1 MPILRGSPRID
12 STKAKEQSKVQDS
25 KRETRSSKSPAVC
38 ASLRLKEFKS
48 SHKLTKAEVK
58 TAAAARLSQRNKRK
72 AEKEPETSKESENIE
87 LKTPE
92 VKPRSPKKGSPSK
105 KPLVGL
111 GSESKKAAEALQDT
125 DPSEKDTS
133 EKGKEKLQKSSEPT
147 SFSDESQNEEK
158 EDGRHKRKQSLEV
171 KDDTN
176 VKKRRKLA
184 FFEYVVEEISPK
196 KERNEKHVEQVE
208 DDLDEDSGGRRRSK
222 RGSIPNTL
230 YLKNFIDPSKRTP
243 KGSKSKLSKKGL
255 EKSNEVEAK
264 PSYNQDRVE
273 IIKWEVDGPALT
285 LTPKGK
291 TSAVSQ
297 KSTSKGGE
305 GIEEGGVSE
314 APPTAQ
320 GTLHPDAPPSGEKSI
335 NEAPKSSLHSK
346 AMEETSSER
355 DTDSEIKELLT
366 QMSKQKDNSID
377 LEITKMSVVYINNES
392 NEDGLDEEKMENE
405 KSNQKTTKA
414 DNDSADVVMECPT
427 ETCIEIHGVTEEVDE
442 IAGETGET
450 VEIDSVNQCVQLRE
464 RPGRICKQEVEE
476 MEEDENF
483 IAGVEEKSKKSG
495 VEDKVKKT
503 VGGTELQEVVSI
515 QVISPKERKVPVQT
529 TDMSVQA
536 DDFSDS
542 DNQGETSV
550 DENEIN
556 SAEKLTESEKS
567 SADNQK
573 NPTIITMP
581 DGRSLTV
588 TSTDKAAFTF
598 RTVSKPTISKQ
609 AHVRR
614 ITLPSGPTGLKII
627 NANPELL
634 NKVKSTLLSPEGDVI
649 TEGPE
654 GIVLEAVQKSQD
666 NWNAVYKSQGVGNDN
681 QEVILVS
688 LPEGQEVKQ
697 KFPFKPK
704 KIDDVAFEINEDGE
718 YVCGVCNYKTSR
730 KSNWYKHR
738 KKHMG
743 QKTHK
748 CEYCNYVAATSSNLK
763 RHQNIHLDVREHHC
777 DQCGQTFR
785 QKIHLERHIKYKHEE
800 KSVKCPLCDYV
811 CANENPDLKVHIKRR
826 HIPQEDDD
834 TKEAKSYSCEECGLM
849 TYSKKDM
856 RQHMKFHKNGP
867 ELKLFCEQCSFVT
880 DCESRLKRHVLIHSH
895 ERPYQCGLCDYRG
908 SQKEHV
914 LRHMKTQHQVYVE
927 KRSKRGLDVEDSDS
941 KDSSTADKQHDKSDY
956 SSQEKIFA
964 CNHCS
969 MKFSKLINLYKHLHG
984 QHKEVLPQ
992 DSEEFL
998 CVVCDFRTS
1007 SKKNLLVHMRKHN
1020 LQDQVPPSH
1029 VYSCVLCRYMN
1040 PRRRNL
1046 FQHMKKK
1053 HGIEIVIR
1061 DDGSTSCFVTDSV
1074 PSNEDSINNILTVGD
1089 VVTTSSEEA
1098 PQLQI
1103 VTDDASNTQ
1112 NIISIEDLAYAVSH
1126 PKPNTRLIKETTV
1139 KPRIATV
1146 VKEHEAAEAI
1156 EGLQALAGQPGITQF
1171 TIESQKQDIMETEV
1185 ITMENP
1191 VEFVEEKEVEKD
1203 SGYQL
1208 TTDQL
1213 MGLSTGDFVEIN
1225 GEMYKVEISTEDA
1238 GNLVSA
1244 DVPKA
1249 SSVQSEIGLL
1259 VTEAPQTVNN
1269 QLVLEEVGN
1278 DHLGS
1283 SIARDSQTSLVQT
1296 QTSNNDSA
1304 PTMITDNSQSISQV
1318 DSVAD
1323 LKETNQEDLAETKP
1337 IEKVEPTENTVE
1349 IPEGYAQEATA
1360 DGESTNNGQDTVTTT
1375 IEDVLMQVQT
1385 GENMA
1390 TSNIS
1395 SEEPNVSEGVITS
1408 EILGIQHSEPIP
1420 AQTTFSTDD
1429 QQLVEKMEAIVTEES
1444 SVPQEMM
1451 EVGDIAELA
1460 NSVTANP
1467 SDNNN
1472 ADQITELA
1480 YLQQEV
1486 DTKITMD
1493 TSDSDAMATSS

>member
-1 MPILRGSPRID
+1 M
-12 STKAKEQSKVQDS
+12 
-25 KRETRSSKSPAVC
+25 
-38 ASLRLKEFKS
+38 
-48 SHKLTKAEVK
+48 
-58 TAAAARLSQRNKRK
+58 
-72 AEKEPETSKESENIE
+72 
-87 LKTPE
+87 
-92 VKPRSPKKGSPSK
+92 
-105 KPLVGL
+105 
-111 GSESKKAAEALQDT
+111 
-125 DPSEKDTS
+125 
-133 EKGKEKLQKSSEPT
+133 
-147 SFSDESQNEEK
+147 
-158 EDGRHKRKQSLEV
+158 
-171 KDDTN
+171 
-176 VKKRRKLA
+176 
-184 FFEYVVEEISPK
+184 
-196 KERNEKHVEQVE
+196 
-208 DDLDEDSGGRRRSK
+208 
-222 RGSIPNTL
+222 
-230 YLKNFIDPSKRTP
+230 
-243 KGSKSKLSKKGL
+243 
-255 EKSNEVEAK
+255 
-264 PSYNQDRVE
+264 
-273 IIKWEVDGPALT
+273 
-285 LTPKGK
+285 
-291 TSAVSQ
+291 
-297 KSTSKGGE
+297 
-305 GIEEGGVSE
+305 
-314 APPTAQ
+314 
-320 GTLHPDAPPSGEKSI
+320 
-335 NEAPKSSLHSK
+335 
-346 AMEETSSER
+346 
-355 DTDSEIKELLT
+355 
-366 QMSKQKDNSID
+366 
-377 LEITKMSVVYINNES
+377 
-392 NEDGLDEEKMENE
+392 
-405 KSNQKTTKA
+405 
-414 DNDSADVVMECPT
+414 
-427 ETCIEIHGVTEEVDE
+427 
-442 IAGETGET
+442 
-450 VEIDSVNQCVQLRE
+450 
-464 RPGRICKQEVEE
+464 
-476 MEEDENF
+476 
-483 IAGVEEKSKKSG
+483 
-495 VEDKVKKT
+495 
-503 VGGTELQEVVSI
+503 
-515 QVISPKERKVPVQT
+515 
-529 TDMSVQA
+529 
-536 DDFSDS
+536 
-542 DNQGETSV
+542 
-550 DENEIN
+550 
-556 SAEKLTESEKS
+556 
-567 SADNQK
+567 
-573 NPTIITMP
+573 
-581 DGRSLTV
+581 
-588 TSTDKAAFTF
+588 
-598 RTVSKPTISKQ
+598 
-609 AHVRR
+609 
-614 ITLPSGPTGLKII
+614 
-627 NANPELL
+627 
-634 NKVKSTLLSPEGDVI
+634 
-649 TEGPE
+649 
-654 GIVLEAVQKSQD
+654 
-666 NWNAVYKSQGVGNDN
+666 
-681 QEVILVS
+681 
-688 LPEGQEVKQ
+688 
-697 KFPFKPK
+697 
-704 KIDDVAFEINEDGE
+704 
-718 YVCGVCNYKTSR
+718 
-730 KSNWYKHR
+730 
-738 KKHMG
+738 
-743 QKTHK
+743 
-748 CEYCNYVAATSSNLK
+748 
-763 RHQNIHLDVREHHC
+763 
-777 DQCGQTFR
+777 
-785 QKIHLERHIKYKHEE
+785 
-800 KSVKCPLCDYV
+800 KCPLCDYV

-1020 LQDQVPPSH
+1020 HQDQVPPSH

-1349 IPEGYAQEATA
+1349 IPEGYAQEASA

-1472 ADQITELA
+1472 ADQITEPA